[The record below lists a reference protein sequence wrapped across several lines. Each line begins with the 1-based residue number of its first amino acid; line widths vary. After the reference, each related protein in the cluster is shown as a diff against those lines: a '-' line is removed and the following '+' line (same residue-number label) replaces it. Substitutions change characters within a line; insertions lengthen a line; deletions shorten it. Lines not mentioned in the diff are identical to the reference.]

1 MAWATVPTPSDGNC
15 LYHAFGEALRRG
27 GVIPRSSCDAQLLR
41 RLVFSMYTLPFPPH
55 AAVADDERRVW
66 LAVDWPSAADAAEA
80 IFSQLNELV
89 EPLWSQVRARTL
101 ADGPILTPHVIVTRA
116 MHHAAQSAP
125 ALQRFYFRLMDG
137 LLRKCAW
144 GDEVHLSLL
153 ERMFGVHCVV
163 LDSGVMLRQPA
174 APPHHGYVLLQRHDR
189 VHYTL
194 LVRVDDRHHT
204 HALMDHAH
212 YARLL
217 ASTAIVIDGV
227 PTRVRGTAVA
237 PAASPRAH
245 DTWNVVEHALRCLAV
260 SQALYETRA
269 RPRPLPRPQKPT
281 SPRPRSSCECSAEV
295 LEPWERC
302 AFCLLP
308 RE

>member
-1 MAWATVPTPSDGNC
+1 MLTMAWATVPTPSDGNC

-174 APPHHGYVLLQRHDR
+174 APPH
-189 VHYTL
+189 
-194 LVRVDDRHHT
+194 
-204 HALMDHAH
+204 ALMDHAH